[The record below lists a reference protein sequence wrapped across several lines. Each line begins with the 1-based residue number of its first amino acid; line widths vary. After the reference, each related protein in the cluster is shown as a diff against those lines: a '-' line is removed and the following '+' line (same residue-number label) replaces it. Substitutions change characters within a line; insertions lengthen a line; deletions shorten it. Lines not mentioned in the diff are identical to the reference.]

1 MEAEL
6 TQTIVV
12 SKCMEFRIKPTKEQK
27 ILIWKTFGCNRFVWN
42 HLLDERIAYE
52 KENKGKLLNTTPAH

>member
-27 ILIWKTFGCNRFVWN
+27 ILIWT
-42 HLLDERIAYE
+42 HLEDIRMQ
-52 KENKGKLLNTTPAH
+52 